1 MKGRNLSMVLVLA
14 LSLSLWPVQAQAE
27 GPVRGLCP
35 HHREHTAD
43 CGWQE
48 GGLCAH
54 EHGEDCYRLLENC
67 VHRHT
72 PDCYPEEGEELTEDY
87 ATPSEAKVRRPT
99 ECSHSCSEE
108 SGCVTRKLDCRH
120 EHDGECGY
128 QPGSEGGEGSPC
140 AYDCRICPIEKL
152 IAALPDVEDVTEDNG
167 DEARAQLDKV
177 LALFSE
183 LTGEEQGQIDLS
195 RCYELQEALDNANAP
210 MMAKVSINYQEAS
223 WDGGKMIY
231 ENKTANC
238 TPVESSAGAVTWTA
252 GWYAAGGDLT
262 IDQPITVT
270 GAVNLILTDGCTL
283 NAEQGIVVTTGNSLT
298 IYAQSEDGG
307 TLNATGTTDSDGNAS
322 AGIGGGVSTFD
333 SGRITIHG
341 GVINATGGGAAYL
354 FGGAGIGGGTS
365 RSQNGG
371 NSGAVTIYGGTVTAA
386 SGAGNVAGAGIGGGS
401 SDIGGNGGNG
411 NNITIYG
418 GSVMAESC
426 GTDRGGAGIGGGG
439 GDNGGSGNNIAI
451 YGGIVQATGGECS
464 AGIGGGMGGDA
475 AGNTYKSGDGII
487 TISGGTVTA
496 IGGQYAAGIGGGG
509 GYQFQYTS
517 PGSSVPITFA
527 IIGGNGTVTISGG
540 IVDASSPTNV
550 YWQGYEGA
558 PMGNGGNTTGIGSV
572 NKNNA
577 IVFENG
583 VGTVCG
589 DVAFDGRYQVPGG
602 YSLHIP
608 TGASLSGRGVLTGG
622 GTFTTENL
630 TEDMVSVPTGLYYNG
645 EDRTEEIAGKVALSG
660 GTTICGQTFTVS
672 GWTVEVAKSND
683 LTYIATYMKDNTKN
697 FTKTITLQKS
707 GTQFAGGVKT
717 YNGSTET
724 SNFTIDDTITVIAT
738 PKAAGTAPQKAGRL
752 RGGVTRPGAGQ
763 MAVFV
768 GEKQLCEPVNAGADG
783 TYTMTVSASDVL
795 EKGNVEPNS
804 GAIFLTVR
812 FVENDNMAGAE
823 ATAEVTITSGASGDN
838 SGGNPGGNGGSES
851 GGNNSGGNNSGNN
864 NNGNNN
870 NGGNNNG
877 NNNNGGNNSGSNNS
891 AGQGSSSSGGSGDS
905 SGGTPQTLEKPE
917 AARPEIPAVSETSPV
932 TPDKNGN
939 AVVSDSAVT
948 SAVSQAKQEA
958 KKNGNTQNSVAVI
971 IPVTSTPEQ
980 NSFHVAVMAQTLDTL
995 VKEDVR
1001 RFEIRIEDN
1010 VCVSMTPD
1018 TLKWLDAVTDGR
1030 DILLRAEKVPLTNL
1044 SREARTAIG
1053 ARPVYDL
1060 KLFCVSEGAEIPIT
1074 SLDGHSIT
1082 VRMEY
1087 TPAQTEVTGCL
1098 YAVYVDNEGKVE
1110 WLTISSYDPDQK
1122 AQVFEAGHFSIY
1134 GIGYQTPVL
1143 PVAGIKDYPGAD
1155 HIHFAVSRKLLT
1167 ATDSNQ
1173 FLPDS
1178 PMTRGMFAAML
1189 GRLAGIDT
1197 ADYQSRAFT
1206 DAPAQSPYA
1215 PYLEWAAQKGI
1226 MSGTG
1231 TGAFSPDA
1239 PITREEMAVFF
1250 KNYADK
1256 MGYTLPHSQEPVTFA
1271 DSSQISAQ
1279 AKDAVNAMQRA
1290 GILAGKDN
1298 GRLDPKGTATCAE
1311 GAAMLRRF
1319 VEITVDPQT
1328 ANGWTENDSG
1338 TRFYRRD
1345 GKPVTGWLKEEENW
1359 YWLDNGGTPFING
1372 WKQID
1377 SKWYYFYSD
1386 GKMAVNIVI
1395 DGYSLGPDGARR
1407 KANA

>member
-1 MKGRNLSMVLVLA
+1 MVLVLA

-54 EHGEDCYRLLENC
+54 EHEEDCYRLLENC

-322 AGIGGGVSTFD
+322 AGIGGG
-333 SGRITIHG
+333 
-341 GVINATGGGAAYL
+341 
-354 FGGAGIGGGTS
+354 
-365 RSQNGG
+365 
-371 NSGAVTIYGGTVTAA
+371 
-386 SGAGNVAGAGIGGGS
+386 
-401 SDIGGNGGNG
+401 
-411 NNITIYG
+411 
-418 GSVMAESC
+418 
-426 GTDRGGAGIGGGG
+426 
-439 GDNGGSGNNIAI
+439 
-451 YGGIVQATGGECS
+451 
-464 AGIGGGMGGDA
+464 
-475 AGNTYKSGDGII
+475 
-487 TISGGTVTA
+487 
-496 IGGQYAAGIGGGG
+496 G
-509 GYQFQYTS
+509 GYQSQYTR

-608 TGASLSGRGVLTGG
+608 AGASLSGRGVLTGG

-804 GAIFLTVR
+804 GAILLTVR

-851 GGNNSGGNNSGNN
+851 GGNNSGNNSGGNNS
-864 NNGNNN
+864 
-870 NGGNNNG
+870 G

-917 AARPEIPAVSETSPV
+917 AARPEIPAASETSPV

-1178 PMTRGMFAAML
+1178 PMTRGMLAAML

-1206 DAPAQSPYA
+1206 DAPAESPYA

-1311 GAAMLRRF
+1311 AAAMLRRF

-1328 ANGWTENDSG
+1328 VNGWTENDSG

-1377 SKWYYFYSD
+1377 SKWYYFCSD
-1386 GKMAVNIVI
+1386 GKMAVNTVI

>member
-54 EHGEDCYRLLENC
+54 EHEEDCYRLLENC

-322 AGIGGGVSTFD
+322 AGIGGG
-333 SGRITIHG
+333 
-341 GVINATGGGAAYL
+341 
-354 FGGAGIGGGTS
+354 
-365 RSQNGG
+365 
-371 NSGAVTIYGGTVTAA
+371 
-386 SGAGNVAGAGIGGGS
+386 
-401 SDIGGNGGNG
+401 
-411 NNITIYG
+411 
-418 GSVMAESC
+418 
-426 GTDRGGAGIGGGG
+426 
-439 GDNGGSGNNIAI
+439 
-451 YGGIVQATGGECS
+451 
-464 AGIGGGMGGDA
+464 
-475 AGNTYKSGDGII
+475 
-487 TISGGTVTA
+487 
-496 IGGQYAAGIGGGG
+496 G
-509 GYQFQYTS
+509 GYQSQYTR

-608 TGASLSGRGVLTGG
+608 AGASLSGRGVLTGG

-804 GAIFLTVR
+804 GAILLTVR

-851 GGNNSGGNNSGNN
+851 GGNNSGNNSGGNNSGNN
-864 NNGNNN
+864 S
-870 NGGNNNG
+870 GGNNSG

-917 AARPEIPAVSETSPV
+917 AARPEIPAASETSPV

-1178 PMTRGMFAAML
+1178 PMTRGMLAAML

-1206 DAPAQSPYA
+1206 DAPAESPYA

-1311 GAAMLRRF
+1311 AAAMLRRF

-1377 SKWYYFYSD
+1377 SKWYYFCSD
-1386 GKMAVNIVI
+1386 GKMAVNTVI